1 MAPTNTI
8 GLRLDEDLHTALN
21 AEAART
27 GASISELVRAP
38 LRQAYCAPRPSYGP
52 GSQFSLVRDSWELVS
67 GDAVNASAARQ
78 RLDHFRA
85 ELAAGRTEFA
95 LNTANASAVV
105 PPGYE
110 PLVADGT
117 LDRPLFNACTTGTLP
132 TPGPFAVPGAVTVTG
147 GGDAVEGTNPS
158 SGTLTVGGG
167 NINPRG
173 LSGVVDLSREL
184 ANSASPAADQVI
196 LTTLRESFTA
206 QAEAHISAELATL
219 DPVDTTAAA
228 TLAEDVTAQISR
240 MVKARRRRASAAVV
254 SGADALSDALAAGL
268 DPLSGDEVAQWR
280 VQGCGINLSAGL
292 GSASGEIAAV
302 VVSPASLYAWES
314 IGQDF
319 TWQQVTSG
327 PAVIRLATW
336 QYFAVKTV
344 RVAGVRV
351 LTLA

>member
-21 AEAART
+21 AEAARS

-67 GDAVNASAARQ
+67 GDVVNASAARQ

-95 LNTANASAVV
+95 LTTASASQVV

-147 GGDAVEGTNPS
+147 GDAVEGTNPS

-173 LSGVVDLSREL
+173 ISGVVDLSREL
-184 ANSASPAADQVI
+184 ADSASPAADQVI
-196 LTTLRESFTA
+196 LTALHESYTA
-206 QAEAHISAELATL
+206 QAEAHIAAELATL
-219 DPVDTTAAA
+219 DPATTTSTANLVRDVKREIAA
-228 TLAEDVTAQISR
+228 
-240 MVKARRRRASAAVV
+240 MVRGRRRRAAAAVISAA
-254 SGADALSDALAAGL
+254 DALAAAAADGF
-268 DPLSGDEVAQWR
+268 DEVTGDGEGMWHAL
-280 VQGCGINLSAGL
+280 GASIDLSADL
-292 GSASGEIAAV
+292 GDASGEVVAV

-344 RVAGVRV
+344 RVAGVSV

>member
-1 MAPTNTI
+1 MAPTNV
-8 GLRLDEDLHTALN
+8 GFRADEALSVALA
-21 AEAART
+21 AEAAQQNSTVSEVVR
-27 GASISELVRAP
+27 GALTA
-38 LRQAYCAPRPSYGP
+38 AYCAPRPSYGP
-52 GSQFSLVRDSWELVS
+52 GAQYSLVRDSWELVS

-95 LNTANASAVV
+95 ATTATASQVV

-173 LSGVVDLSREL
+173 ISGVVDLSREL
-184 ANSASPAADQVI
+184 ADSASPAADQVI
-196 LTTLRESFTA
+196 LTAMRESFTA
-206 QAEAHISAELATL
+206 QAEADIAAELGTLSAAGTTSATNL
-219 DPVDTTAAA
+219 ARDVKREIAA
-228 TLAEDVTAQISR
+228 
-240 MVKARRRRASAAVV
+240 MVRGRRRRAAAAVI
-254 SGADALSDALAAGL
+254 SAADALADAAADGF
-268 DPLSGDEVAQWR
+268 DEVTGDGEGMWHAL
-280 VQGCGINLSAGL
+280 GASIDLSADL
-292 GSASGEIAAV
+292 GDASGEVGAA

-319 TWQQVTSG
+319 TWQQVISG

-344 RVAGVRV
+344 RVAGVSV

>member
-67 GDAVNASAARQ
+67 GDVVNASAARQ

-95 LNTANASAVV
+95 LTTASASQVV

-147 GGDAVEGTNPS
+147 GDAVEGTNPS

-173 LSGVVDLSREL
+173 ISGVVDLSREL
-184 ANSASPAADQVI
+184 ADSASPAADQVI
-196 LTTLRESFTA
+196 LTALRESYTA
-206 QAEAHISAELATL
+206 QAEAQIAAELATL

-228 TLAEDVTAQISR
+228 TLAEDVTAQIGR

-268 DPLSGDEVAQWR
+268 DPLSGDEAAQWR
-280 VQGCGINLSAGL
+280 VQGCGVNLSLDL
-292 GSASGEIAAV
+292 GDSSGEAVAV
-302 VVSPASLYAWES
+302 VASPASLYAWES